1 MINMD
6 PLDKLFTSD
15 KEVDTELLSGILLP
29 YIQIN
34 SEDYTIFFTD
44 SGNNLPINSRIIIFL
59 LARKALYIKGKID
72 SEAINPKD
80 IIDQTQ
86 LKEGSVQPGLKKLK
100 EGKFIIGKDGKYFV
114 PNYAINKVKNL
125 IQEKK

>member
-1 MINMD
+1 MD

-15 KEVDTELLSGILLP
+15 KEVDPELLSGILLP

-72 SEAINPKD
+72 SEAITPKD

-100 EGKFIIGKDGKYFV
+100 EGKFIISKDGKYFV
-114 PNYAINKVKNL
+114 PNYAINKAKDLV
-125 IQEKK
+125 QEKK

>member
-1 MINMD
+1 MD

-15 KEVDTELLSGILLP
+15 KEVDLELLSDILFPLVK
-29 YIQIN
+29 IN

-44 SGNNLPINSRIIIFL
+44 SGNNLPINSRLAVFL
-59 LARKALYIKGKID
+59 LARKVLYLKGKVE
-72 SEAINPKD
+72 SEGITPKD
-80 IIDQTQ
+80 IIEQTH

-100 EGKFIIGKDGKYFV
+100 ESKLIIGRDGKYFV
-114 PNYAINKVKNL
+114 PNYQIGKVKDL